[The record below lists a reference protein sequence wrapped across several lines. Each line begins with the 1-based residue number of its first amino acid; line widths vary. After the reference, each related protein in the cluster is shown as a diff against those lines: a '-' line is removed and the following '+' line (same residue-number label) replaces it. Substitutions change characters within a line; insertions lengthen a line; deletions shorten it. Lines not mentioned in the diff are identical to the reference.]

1 MKNITPESNVMVTT
15 QEIDILSHEKAY
27 VRMSAGCVWS
37 YLLQDGIRVGVAF
50 AGPSRFAVDAI
61 AETDMGAM
69 GESIT
74 GDLVGIQ
81 LFIGSTS
88 LENISKNAESS
99 DTWNQGFSD
108 PRVFTKEIESTI
120 NEHMNGKNK
129 KTTIDSKK
137 DSKIFF
143 GNDSNN
149 KRILLV
155 LSEEKGLVLT
165 YGKSVFVLGDD
176 NLVSVSK
183 SGVVVSN
190 KDGKQIIVG
199 KGGIV
204 GLDDYI
210 DVGPIITKS
219 VAGAMQGLRGLKS
232 LKSMKHSMR
241 GSMSSRGWVDNV
253 DDFDWED

>member
-1 MKNITPESNVMVTT
+1 MKNIIPDSNVMVTT

-27 VRMSAGCVWS
+27 VRMGADSVWT
-37 YLLQDGIRVGVAF
+37 YLLQDGVRVGVAF

-74 GDLVGIQ
+74 GELSGVQ
-81 LFIGSTS
+81 LFIGTTS
-88 LENISKNAESS
+88 LENISKNAENS
-99 DTWNQGFSD
+99 DTQKQGFHDNDRFIQAIKTAISD
-108 PRVFTKEIESTI
+108 
-120 NEHMNGKNK
+120 HLNGDNK
-129 KTTIDSKK
+129 KTKIDSKK

-143 GNDSNN
+143 GVDTND
-149 KRILLV
+149 KKLLIV
-155 LSEEKGLVLT
+155 VSEEKGLVFT
-165 YGKSVFVLGDD
+165 YGKSVFVIGDD

-199 KGGIV
+199 KDGIV
-204 GLDDYI
+204 GMDNFLDI
-210 DVGPIITKS
+210 GPIITQS
-219 VAGAMQGLRGLKS
+219 VTSAMRGLKGLKS
-232 LKSMKHSMR
+232 LKSMKPSMR
-241 GSMSSRGWVDNV
+241 GFPYAWDNV

>member
-1 MKNITPESNVMVTT
+1 MKRITPNSNVMVTT
-15 QEIDILSHEKAY
+15 QEIDVLSNEKAY
-27 VRMSAGCVWS
+27 VRMSAGCVWV

-74 GDLVGIQ
+74 GNLSGVQ
-81 LFIGSTS
+81 LFIGVTS

-99 DTWNQGFSD
+99 DIQKQNFHDATA
-108 PRVFTKEIESTI
+108 FTKAIEETI
-120 NEHMNGKNK
+120 QEHLNGDNK
-129 KTTIDSKK
+129 KTKIDNKK

-143 GNDSNN
+143 GTDSNN
-149 KRILLV
+149 KKVLLV
-155 LSEEKGLVLT
+155 LSDEKGLVFT

-190 KDGKQIIVG
+190 KDGRQIIVG

-204 GLDDYI
+204 GMDNFLDI
-210 DVGPIITKS
+210 GPIITKS
-219 VAGAMQGLRGLKS
+219 VGNAMKGLKGLKS

-241 GSMSSRGWVDNV
+241 GFPYAWESV

>member
-27 VRMSAGCVWS
+27 VRMSTGCVWT
-37 YLLQDGIRVGVAF
+37 YLLQDGVRVGVAF

-74 GDLVGIQ
+74 GDLSGVQ
-81 LFIGSTS
+81 LFIGASS

-99 DTWNQGFSD
+99 DTQAQGYHDAGGF
-108 PRVFTKEIESTI
+108 VQAVETAI
-120 NEHMNGKNK
+120 NDHINGDNK
-129 KTTIDSKK
+129 KTKIDGKK

-143 GNDSNN
+143 GVDSNE
-149 KRILLV
+149 KKLLIV
-155 LSEEKGLVLT
+155 ISQEKGLVFT

-190 KDGKQIIVG
+190 KDGRQIIVG
-199 KGGIV
+199 KGGII
-204 GLDDYI
+204 GTDNFLDI
-210 DVGPIITKS
+210 GPLITKS
-219 VAGAMQGLRGLKS
+219 VTSAMRGLKGLKS

-241 GSMSSRGWVDNV
+241 GFPYAWDNV

>member
-1 MKNITPESNVMVTT
+1 MKNITPDSNVMVTT

-37 YLLQDGIRVGVAF
+37 YLLQDGVRVGVAF

-74 GDLVGIQ
+74 GELSGVQ
-81 LFIGSTS
+81 LFIGVIS
-88 LENISKNAESS
+88 LENISKNAENS

-108 PRVFTKEIESTI
+108 PKVFTKEIESTI
-120 NEHMNGKNK
+120 SEHLNGDNK
-129 KTTIDSKK
+129 KTKIDNKK

-143 GNDSNN
+143 GTDSNN
-149 KRILLV
+149 KKVLLV
-155 LSEEKGLVLT
+155 LSDEKGLVFT

-190 KDGKQIIVG
+190 KDGRQIIVG

-204 GLDDYI
+204 GMDNFLDI
-210 DVGPIITKS
+210 GPIITKS
-219 VAGAMQGLRGLKS
+219 VGTAMKGLKGLKS

-241 GSMSSRGWVDNV
+241 GFPYAWESV

>member
-1 MKNITPESNVMVTT
+1 MKNIKPDSNVMVTT

-37 YLLQDGIRVGVAF
+37 YLLQDGVRVGVAF

-74 GDLVGIQ
+74 GDLAGIQ

-99 DTWNQGFSD
+99 DILNQGFSN
-108 PRVFTKEIESTI
+108 PEAFTKEIESTVT
-120 NEHMNGKNK
+120 EHLNGTNK
-129 KTTIDSKK
+129 KITIESKK
-137 DSKIFF
+137 DSKLLF
-143 GNDSNN
+143 GTDSNN
-149 KRILLV
+149 KTILLV

-176 NLVSVSK
+176 NFVSVSK

-190 KDGKQIIVG
+190 KEGKQIIIG
-199 KGGIV
+199 KEGIV
-204 GLDDYI
+204 GLDSFI
-210 DVGPIITKS
+210 DVGPIITRS

-232 LKSMKHSMR
+232 LKSMKQTMR
-241 GSMSSRGWVDNV
+241 GTMSSRGWVDNV